1 MSLTC
6 FTYVRL
12 ACLFLPILITY
23 SQSLN
28 GAIQN
33 VIDTASHM
41 SDHTGIC
48 LGLAL
53 PDHTVSLVTGYKN
66 QKKQLKLSPT
76 DTMGIGSGT
85 KIFTAVAT
93 LKLVEERK
101 IQLEDLALPHMDL
114 LVRKITSKSLF
125 DFLGPDIANVTV
137 RQLLH
142 MTSGIG
148 DFDSKAGRIEFF
160 MNPRQEMDLNVVLG
174 RALRLANLERTRL
187 QQNKAE
193 DFCFTCK
200 PGTCGEYSSS
210 NYLLLGMLLAQVNG
224 AHHWLEYDQSSFLPS
239 KVLKKMRFTLFP
251 LQGPCSDFT
260 DVHGYMKFSQESGID
275 HSPLRDGS
283 VMDNHDMA
291 CNNGFTMQNALSTGE
306 EMAIFLRALLGKDSE
321 ILNAKTTAE
330 MLKLRWLETGLGN
343 KVSTGQFYGMGMRDV
358 SAQLSMNP
366 LQNIAN
372 PEVFLS
378 GILLGHDGMSL
389 GFNSFNAYA
398 PLFDFSFSFIM
409 NYEKAALFFNF
420 ISKKVYDIGSVST
433 KPVQNPIRAT
443 YENKDVFLEQKWIK
457 FVKMVVPPDLT
468 ASRGS

>member
-6 FTYVRL
+6 FIYVRL
-12 ACLFLPILITY
+12 ASFFSSMLITY
-23 SQSLN
+23 SQSLD

-33 VIDTASHM
+33 IIDTASHM
-41 SDHTGIC
+41 SDHAGIS

-53 PDHTVSLVTGYKN
+53 PDRTVSLVTGYKN
-66 QKKQLKLSPT
+66 QKEQLKLLPT

-85 KIFTAVAT
+85 KIFTATAA
-93 LKLVEERK
+93 LKLVEEGK

-114 LVRKITSKSLF
+114 LVRKVTSKSLL

-148 DFDSKAGRIEFF
+148 DFDSRAGRNELM
-160 MNPRQEMDLNVVLG
+160 MNPHLELDLNELLG
-174 RALRLANLERTRL
+174 RSLRVANLERTRL
-187 QQNKAE
+187 QQNKGEA
-193 DFCFTCK
+193 FCFTCK

-224 AHHWLEYDQSSFLPS
+224 AHHWSEYDQSSFLPA
-239 KVLKKMRFTLFP
+239 KVLKKMRLTLFP

-260 DVHGYMKFSQESGID
+260 DVHGYIRASGLEN
-275 HSPLRDGS
+275 SPLRDGS
-283 VMDNHDMA
+283 VLDTHHMA
-291 CNNGFTMQNALSTGE
+291 CNYGFTLQNALTTGG
-306 EMAIFLRALLGKDSE
+306 EMAIFLKALLGKNSE
-321 ILNAKTTAE
+321 ILDTKTIAE

-343 KVSTGQFYGMGMRDV
+343 KVSVGQFYGMGMRDV
-358 SAQLSMNP
+358 SAQLNLNP

-372 PEVFLS
+372 PEVFFS
-378 GILLGHDGMSL
+378 GVLLGHDGMSI

-409 NYEKAALFFNF
+409 NYDKAALFFNF
-420 ISKKVYDIGSVST
+420 ISRKIYDIVSVST

-443 YENKDVFLEQKWIK
+443 YENKDAFLEQKLFK
-457 FVKMVVPPDLT
+457 FVKMVAPSGLT